1 MVKER
6 VLFLFARTPFM
17 DLSNLLYF
25 ICMSFGI
32 FLMGSIGDRLMFS
45 GCTEMENL
53 QPML

>member
-1 MVKER
+1 MSVVKER

-32 FLMGSIGDRLMFS
+32 FLMGSMGDRLTVS
-45 GCTEMENL
+45 G
-53 QPML
+53 